1 MIYYHA
7 GSNGLTVGAVIEPR
21 PGESAVPLTT
31 DADQAWKAAGL
42 SSEGCC
48 HRGGVVYR
56 VEPIGGVLEGPSA
69 ASVRITRAVSSAVPR
84 ARYSGNVVVT
94 I

>member
-7 GSNGLTVGAVIEPR
+7 GANGLAVGAVIDPR
-21 PGESAVPLTT
+21 DGTVPLTT

-42 SSEGCC
+42 SQDGCC
-48 HRGGVVYR
+48 HRGGDVYR
-56 VEPIGGVLEGPSA
+56 VEPIGEVLPGPSA
-69 ASVRITRAVSSAVPR
+69 ASVRVIKVVATSVPR
-84 ARYSGNVVVT
+84 ARFTGELMAT